1 MKVTSHLKWLIL
13 RFNVHWRNI
22 QKIRPFYKSTS
33 VKKVNFFQQTSIYI
47 VNTFQSQICFR
58 LFGNPI
64 YIKGHFFGVCF
75 VQLNAFCLTSR
86 NNNMFNCLKFD
97 YIVYRLIIPK
107 QNIAKQDMTIE
118 TPVWLWYMSFPAK
131 AVLRCKKF
139 WIYFDWSTQHKQNV
153 RFHIYKKRQNVLCY
167 AFSFTLLSQNQ

>member
-22 QKIRPFYKSTS
+22 QNIRPFYKSTS
-33 VKKVNFFQQTSIYI
+33 VKKVKNFQQTSI
-47 VNTFQSQICFR
+47 VHTFQSQICFR

-64 YIKGHFFGVCF
+64 YIKGHFFWVCF
-75 VQLNAFCLTSR
+75 FQLNAFCLTSR

-131 AVLRCKKF
+131 AVLRSRNFEFILIGLLGINKM
-139 WIYFDWSTQHKQNV
+139 
-153 RFHIYKKRQNVLCY
+153 YKKRQNVLCY

>member
-33 VKKVNFFQQTSIYI
+33 VKKVKNFQQTSIYSPNLS
-47 VNTFQSQICFR
+47 VSNLFSTVWESHLYKGTFFW
-58 LFGNPI
+58 GM
-64 YIKGHFFGVCF
+64 FF
-75 VQLNAFCLTSR
+75 QLNAFCLTSR

-139 WIYFDWSTQHKQNV
+139 WIYFDWSTRHKQNV
-153 RFHIYKKRQNVLCY
+153 QKTTKCLMLCVLFY
-167 AFSFTLLSQNQ
+167 TFITESIKAL

>member
-13 RFNVHWRNI
+13 RFNVHWKNI
-22 QKIRPFYKSTS
+22 QKICPFYKSTS
-33 VKKVNFFQQTSIYI
+33 VKKVNLNSKPLSI
-47 VNTFQSQICFR
+47 VHTFQSQICFR

-64 YIKGHFFGVCF
+64 YIKGHFLGVCF

-139 WIYFDWSTQHKQNV
+139 WIYFDWSTRHKQNV
-153 RFHIYKKRQNVLCY
+153 QKTTKCLMLCVLFY
-167 AFSFTLLSQNQ
+167 TFITESIKAL

>member
-13 RFNVHWRNI
+13 RFNVHWRTI

-33 VKKVNFFQQTSIYI
+33 VKKVKHFSANLIYSPHLSVSNLFSTVWESHLYKGTFFWGY
-47 VNTFQSQICFR
+47 V
-58 LFGNPI
+58 
-64 YIKGHFFGVCF
+64 FF
-75 VQLNAFCLTSR
+75 QLNAFCLTSR

-139 WIYFDWSTQHKQNV
+139 WIYFDWSTRHKQNV
-153 RFHIYKKRQNVLCY
+153 QKTTKCLMLCVLFY
-167 AFSFTLLSQNQ
+167 TFITESIKAL

>member
-1 MKVTSHLKWLIL
+1 MYIEEIFKRYVLFTSQQVLKKYFFFSKPLSI
-13 RFNVHWRNI
+13 VH
-22 QKIRPFYKSTS
+22 
-33 VKKVNFFQQTSIYI
+33 
-47 VNTFQSQICFR
+47 TFQSQICFW

-64 YIKGHFFGVCF
+64 YIKGHFWGVCF
-75 VQLNAFCLTSR
+75 FQLNAFCLTSR

-107 QNIAKQDMTIE
+107 QNVAKQDMTIE

>member
-1 MKVTSHLKWLIL
+1 MYIEEIFKRYVLFTSQQVLKKQIFFSKPLSI
-13 RFNVHWRNI
+13 VH
-22 QKIRPFYKSTS
+22 
-33 VKKVNFFQQTSIYI
+33 
-47 VNTFQSQICFR
+47 TFQSQICFW

-64 YIKGHFFGVCF
+64 YIKGHFLGVCF
-75 VQLNAFCLTSR
+75 FQLNAFCLTSR